1 MTKQII
7 FLFACLLL
15 ATAAPTQLSASVA
28 ISKEEMRAGVAE
40 RLHAAPA
47 EYSKIANK
55 KTEKKL
61 NRIFKRLE
69 RKSEKYGVQIDFSD
83 PVEQWLW
90 FGVFGL
96 GIAIAFAILELG
108 FLSGLF
114 ALAAIACLVIW
125 IIKRGAV

>member
-1 MTKQII
+1 MKKQII
-7 FLFACLLL
+7 FLFACLIIGVV
-15 ATAAPTQLSASVA
+15 TPSGVQASVA
-28 ISKEEMRAGVAE
+28 VSKAEMRAAVAE
-40 RLHAAPA
+40 KMRSAP
-47 EYSKIANK
+47 ERFSKTTDH
-55 KTEKKL
+55 KTEKRLHRLTK
-61 NRIFKRLE
+61 KLE
-69 RKSEKYGVQIDFSD
+69 RKAEKYGVQIDFSD

-108 FLSGLF
+108 TLSGLF